1 MRQRTLRL
9 AALNASLLA
18 CMCAHSALAAPGEDP
33 VTITGK
39 VVYLQLPTAG
49 PARSTALNLKPTMPD
64 EAQAIRAADGRRQDR
79 KRCGHHDTNQ
89 LHEHHL
95 HAVGGQQFGARQ
107 SQPEQIHVE

>member
-49 PARSTALNLKPTMPD
+49 PARSTA
-64 EAQAIRAADGRRQDR
+64 RRTR
-79 KRCGHHDTNQ
+79 R
-89 LHEHHL
+89 
-95 HAVGGQQFGARQ
+95 
-107 SQPEQIHVE
+107 

>member
-33 VTITGK
+33 VTITSK

-64 EAQAIRAADGRRQDR
+64 EAQAKISRFVAKAYAPRTGDV
-79 KRCGHHDTNQ
+79 KT
-89 LHEHHL
+89 
-95 HAVGGQQFGARQ
+95 
-107 SQPEQIHVE
+107 